1 MVKNYVKKRLVLL
14 LAFILFLMVPLN
26 ELFPI
31 PREIE
36 YALKLNRI
44 NHYDEALNIIYKA
57 LEEDKIKPD
66 ITSAY
71 TIGRIL
77 YRKAYLYREM
87 ADVCIKT
94 NLGYYLQL
102 QKREKIDIIKL
113 FLGISHFYN
122 GQYIEAAGILNQ
134 VIRNKKLDRDQLEL
148 AYVYLGASYYR
159 NGEKSKAQDL
169 WKRSVVESL
178 LAKSTLGYIYA
189 YLMVN
194 PSIGEAM
201 AKEAMNLAKTKM
213 VSKYDIFRINHA
225 YTLLALGNFSDAY
238 EEIKGVDLNIPIFV
252 YKPSPKKE
260 IKFYDI
266 SIIDSYSKIIF
277 GESIKNLEP
286 IVTASS
292 GELASFAAY
301 YVAQMYV
308 YLGDLNNGMK
318 YVQKAQRLAVTGSLT
333 MMRSVALESS
343 IFLLQGKIRKGVKS
357 LKRKIQLIYGKP
369 SFLLEM
375 MKVVIQSGVPYN
387 TIKDVVIT
395 VENYIYNSN
404 WSRNRRETALMGDL
418 SLYSGRFVKAIYF
431 YERARDK
438 GNKNK
443 IETNDPDFMIN
454 LAYVYYAKEYY
465 PESLEILF
473 SLDKYF
479 KGIRPIQNAVQSVY
493 SFRQKGTGEALMD

>member
-1 MVKNYVKKRLVLL
+1 MKKRLILILTLILL
-14 LAFILFLMVPLN
+14 LVFPWN
-26 ELFPI
+26 SLFPI

-44 NHYDEALNIIYKA
+44 NHYDEALNVIYRA
-57 LEEDKIKPD
+57 LKEDKIKPD

-77 YRKAYLYREM
+77 YRKAYLYKEM
-87 ADVCIKT
+87 ANVCIKT

-102 QKREKIDIIKL
+102 QERERSDIIKL

-134 VIRNKKLDRDQLEL
+134 VVRNRRVNKDQLEL
-148 AYVYLGASYYR
+148 AYVYLGASYYK
-159 NGEKSKAQDL
+159 NGEKSKAYDL
-169 WKRSVVESL
+169 WKKAGVRSL

-189 YLMVN
+189 YLMIN
-194 PSIGEAM
+194 PSIGESL
-201 AKEAMNLAKTKM
+201 AKEAMNLAK
-213 VSKYDIFRINHA
+213 SKLPYRYDIFRINHA

-238 EEIKGVDLNIPIFV
+238 NEIKNVNLNIPIFT
-252 YKPSPKKE
+252 YRPNPKKE
-260 IKFYDI
+260 LKFYDI

-318 YVQKAQRLAVTGSLT
+318 YVQKAQRLAVNGSLT
-333 MMRSVALESS
+333 MTRSIALESS
-343 IFLLQGKIRKGVKS
+343 IFLLQGKIRRGIKS
-357 LKRKIQLIYGKP
+357 LKKEIQLIYGKP

-375 MKVVIQSGVPYN
+375 MKVIIQSGVSYD
-387 TIKDVVIT
+387 TVKDVVVT
-395 VENYIYNSN
+395 VENYIYGSN

-443 IETNDPDFMIN
+443 IETNDPDFLID
-454 LAYVYYAKEYY
+454 LAYVYYVKEYY

-493 SFRQKGTGEALMD
+493 SFKQKGTGEALMN

>member
-1 MVKNYVKKRLVLL
+1 MVTTKIKNKLL
-14 LAFILFLMVPLN
+14 LILILTFLLVYPLN
-26 ELFPI
+26 NLFSI

-44 NHYDEALNIIYKA
+44 NHYDEALDIIYKA
-57 LEEDKIKPD
+57 LKEDKIKPD

-87 ADVCIKT
+87 ANVCIKT

-102 QKREKIDIIKL
+102 RERERNDIVKL

-122 GQYIEAAGILNQ
+122 DQYVEAAGILNQ
-134 VIRNKKLDRDQLEL
+134 VIRNKKLNKDQIEL
-148 AYVYLGASYYR
+148 AYVYLGASYYK

-169 WKRSVVESL
+169 WKKVGIESL
-178 LAKSTLGYIYA
+178 IAKSTLGYIYA

-194 PSIGEAM
+194 PSIGESM
-201 AKEAMNLAKTKM
+201 AKEAMNIAKSKLA
-213 VSKYDIFRINHA
+213 SKYDIFRINHA
-225 YTLLALGNFSDAY
+225 YTLLALGNFNDAY
-238 EEIKGVDLNIPIFV
+238 KEIENVDLNIPIFTF
-252 YKPSPKKE
+252 KPNPKKE
-260 IKFYDI
+260 LKFYNI
-266 SIIDSYSKIIF
+266 SVIDSYSKIIF
-277 GESIKNLEP
+277 AESIKNLEP

-308 YLGDLNNGMK
+308 YLKDLKNGIK
-318 YVQKAQRLAVTGSLT
+318 YTQKAQKLAVTGSLT
-333 MMRSVALESS
+333 MMRSIALESS
-343 IFLLQGKIRKGVKS
+343 ILLLQGKVKRGIKLLKQGV
-357 LKRKIQLIYGKP
+357 QLIYGKP

-375 MKVVIQSGVPYN
+375 IKVVIQSGVPYN
-387 TIKDVVIT
+387 TVKDVVVT
-395 VENYIYNSN
+395 VESYIYSSN

-418 SLYSGRFVKAIYF
+418 SLYSGRLVKAIYF

-443 IETNDPDFMIN
+443 IETNDPDFLIN
-454 LAYVYYAKEYY
+454 LAYVYYTKEYY

-493 SFRQKGTGEALMD
+493 SFKQKGSGEALMN